1 MGQIKLVRQ
10 TPRDRIMQL
19 KPTKPELELI
29 SAGMEHFKAVDAND
43 IRELRQDTIDAIAYA
58 KDADNPRLYI
68 YTKKPFHI
76 VEKTLATIDTR
87 EVGVTIAFYDDLIR
101 ARIEAQRDGAMFAE
115 VS

>member
-1 MGQIKLVRQ
+1 MDKY
-10 TPRDRIMQL
+10 
-19 KPTKPELELI
+19 ELELI
-29 SAGMEHFKAVDAND
+29 KAGTDHFRAVDAND

-68 YTKKPFHI
+68 YTKKPYHI

-87 EVGVTIAFYDDLIR
+87 GVGVTIAFYDDLVR
-101 ARIEAQRDGAMFAE
+101 ARIEAARDGAMFAE

>member
-1 MGQIKLVRQ
+1 MDKH
-10 TPRDRIMQL
+10 
-19 KPTKPELELI
+19 ELELI
-29 SAGMEHFKAVDAND
+29 QAGTEHFRAVDAND

-68 YTKKPFHI
+68 YTKKPYHI

-87 EVGVTIAFYDDLIR
+87 GVGVTIAFYDDLIR
-101 ARIEAQRDGAMFAE
+101 ARIEAARDGAMFAE

>member
-1 MGQIKLVRQ
+1 MGQSKLVRQ
-10 TPRDRIMQL
+10 IPRNKLMD
-19 KPTKPELELI
+19 KHELELI
-29 SAGMEHFKAVDAND
+29 RAGAEHFKAVDAND
-43 IRELRQDTIDAIAYA
+43 IKELRQDTIDAIAWA

-68 YTKKPFHI
+68 YTKKPYHI

-101 ARIEAQRDGAMFAE
+101 ARIESARDGAMFAE

>member
-1 MGQIKLVRQ
+1 
-10 TPRDRIMQL
+10 MQL

-29 SAGMEHFKAVDAND
+29 SAGMEHFRAVDGND

-76 VEKTLATIDTR
+76 VEKTLATIDTSGLD
-87 EVGVTIAFYDDLIR
+87 VHIAFYDDLIR